1 VLKHL
6 VGEAAAFFLLAF
18 PALFSIINP
27 LGGAFIF
34 LSATERMAQKLRK
47 SLARRVAVYSFI
59 TLNVSMLI
67 GAFVLKV
74 FGISMPVL
82 QVAGGIVIALSGWKM
97 LNAEPDAGD
106 RGAAVEQAAEE
117 REVGQMAFYPLT
129 MPVTTGPGTI
139 SVAIALGTGS
149 AAGRNPI
156 LFAIQAFAT
165 TAFICL
171 LIYALY
177 ASSGRL
183 SKAIGPTGT
192 AIVARL
198 SAFLLFCIGI
208 QVLWGGLAQLIA
220 TLPASS

>member
-1 VLKHL
+1 
-6 VGEAAAFFLLAF
+6 
-18 PALFSIINP
+18 
-27 LGGAFIF
+27 
-34 LSATERMAQKLRK
+34 
-47 SLARRVAVYSFI
+47 
-59 TLNVSMLI
+59 
-67 GAFVLKV
+67 
-74 FGISMPVL
+74 
-82 QVAGGIVIALSGWKM
+82 
-97 LNAEPDAGD
+97 
-106 RGAAVEQAAEE
+106 
-117 REVGQMAFYPLT
+117 MAFYPLT